1 MKTDFENIGKKL
13 PYAEDAD
20 YVARLVERTTEEA
33 LRQQSQARTV
43 SLGRKWTLVAAA
55 AAVLL
60 LGGVGLSYYGKLTP
74 ATQQVAESTSS
85 PVDDF
90 LNSLSD
96 EDAGLLAY
104 YAIEEIPEY
113 E

>member
-1 MKTDFENIGKKL
+1 
-13 PYAEDAD
+13 
-20 YVARLVERTTEEA
+20 
-33 LRQQSQARTV
+33 
-43 SLGRKWTLVAAA
+43 
-55 AAVLL
+55 
-60 LGGVGLSYYGKLTP
+60 
-74 ATQQVAESTSS
+74 VAESTSS